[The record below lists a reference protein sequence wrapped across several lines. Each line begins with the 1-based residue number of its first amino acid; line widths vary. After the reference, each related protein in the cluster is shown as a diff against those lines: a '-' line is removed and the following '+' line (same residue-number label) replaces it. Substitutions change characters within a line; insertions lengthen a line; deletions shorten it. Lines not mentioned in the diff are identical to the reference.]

1 MCRPS
6 TSRKMP
12 RRRAACG
19 NLLGVVSSSAAAV
32 DRASRIIAGLS
43 LVSILGWAVPALVMV
58 DKGFSVRDE
67 GSYVLSYRWW
77 DSNPYFVSEAQL
89 FYGPLFDALNHDI
102 AALRVVRLVMVIAS
116 NAGFAWAFA
125 SWLERHRGH
134 RPSRQRRTSIILL
147 LTASGGAAYLW
158 SPLTP
163 GYYDLTADAALAIVA
178 LMLAALARE
187 SHPSAVNPALVG
199 FLAVVLVLTKWST
212 ISVVLVTQV
221 LVVGALARRS
231 ARGAA
236 WYTSIVVAGVLA
248 TAGLCHVFLFRLDR
262 VVPAL
267 VQVSGFTATG
277 NHSMGF
283 LVRTYVASTAG
294 LGLAALVAAVPMV
307 AGYLVAV
314 RFAQRGESRLA
325 GGSILGGVI
334 TTGMFPLAVW
344 RHGGTDPRLVMITIL
359 LAALICA
366 VVAATGSI
374 SRRPRFGRPN
384 AETGV
389 LIVLLVVPVA
399 QAAGTNVAWLYV
411 ALECLAMWVAIVLIL
426 VSRRPPA
433 RVVAFGVSTYLAVLV
448 MMVALVSGT
457 MTLFSPF
464 KTTGAGADT
473 VLVAELNGL
482 RLAPEAARQVAALR
496 SVLGPYVVPGTTPFL
511 SLDELAGLTYQLGG
525 VPVGS
530 TWNDASA
537 DRTAG
542 ILRLACRNGDVD
554 PARAPIVI
562 ARHAPDPKVAA
573 ALRYCGFD
581 YPSAYQPLAVPGG
594 PVGVQVL
601 VPREARPETSS
612 TSGP

>member
-1 MCRPS
+1 
-6 TSRKMP
+6 MP

-19 NLLGVVSSSAAAV
+19 NLVGVFSPSAAVV
-32 DRASRIIAGLS
+32 DRASRIVAGIS
-43 LVSILGWAVPALVMV
+43 LLSILGWAVPALVMV
-58 DKGFSVRDE
+58 NKGFSVRDE

-89 FYGPLFDALNHDI
+89 FYGPLFDALGHDI
-102 AALRVVRLVMVIAS
+102 AALRVVRLVMVIAC

-125 SWLERHRGH
+125 SWLERQRGH
-134 RPSRQRRTSIILL
+134 RPSLQRRTSIILL

-158 SPLTP
+158 TPLTP
-163 GYYDLTADAALAIVA
+163 GYYDLTADAALVLVA

-187 SHPSAVNPALVG
+187 ARPSAMNPALVG

-221 LVVGALARRS
+221 VVVGALARRS

-236 WYTSIVVAGVLA
+236 WYTAIVVAGAVA
-248 TAGLCHVFLFRLDR
+248 TAGLCHLFLFRLDR

-267 VQVSGFTATG
+267 VQVSGLTATG

-283 LVRTYVASTAG
+283 LVRSYVASTVG
-294 LGLAALVAAVPMV
+294 LGLAALLAAVPMV
-307 AGYLVAV
+307 AGYVVAV
-314 RFAQRGESRLA
+314 RFSEKGDPRLA

-334 TTGMFPLAVW
+334 ITGMIPVAVG
-344 RHGGTDPRLVMITIL
+344 RHGGTDPRLVMMTIL

-374 SRRPRFGRPN
+374 GRRPRLRTPS
-384 AETGV
+384 AETAV
-389 LIVLLVVPVA
+389 MVVLLAVPVA

-411 ALECLAMWVAIVLIL
+411 AVECLAMWVAIVLIL
-426 VSRRPPA
+426 VSRRPPP
-433 RVVAFGVSTYLAVLV
+433 RVVALGVSTYLAVLV
-448 MMVALVSGT
+448 IMVALVSGT
-457 MTLFSPF
+457 MTLFNPF
-464 KTTGAGADT
+464 KTTGVGADT
-473 VLVAELNGL
+473 VPVAELNGL

-496 SVLGPYVVPGTTPFL
+496 TALRPYVTPGTTPVL
-511 SLDELAGLTYQLGG
+511 GLDELGGLTYVLGG

-530 TWNDASA
+530 TWNDVSA
-537 DRTAG
+537 DRAAG

-554 PARAPIVI
+554 PARPPIVI
-562 ARHAPDPKVAA
+562 ARKAPDPKIAA

-594 PVGVQVL
+594 PVGVRVL
-601 VPREARPETSS
+601 VPTG
-612 TSGP
+612 T